1 MQVKLLSQT
10 GNYKDKNT
18 GEDKTYVNFFLE
30 CGNERIPIE
39 VKNFS
44 TQEKQDK
51 AYGSRRTVLKAFAEP
66 LPDKVASN

>member
-1 MQVKLLSQT
+1 MEVKLLSQT

-39 VKNFS
+39 VKN
-44 TQEKQDK
+44 DK

-66 LPDKVASN
+66 LSDKVAAN